1 MFPFLQRL
9 AEKGLRRELA
19 DVQAELDAERRKL
32 KVAET
37 EIDSLAAVIA
47 RDRERVY
54 AETAEAAKRVADATV
69 SVEAAKRVADAKAMP
84 QRR

>member
-1 MFPFLQRL
+1 MFSFLRRL
-9 AEKGLRRELA
+9 ADKGLRRELA

-37 EIDSLAAVIA
+37 EIESLAAVIA
-47 RDRERVY
+47 RDRERIY

-69 SVEAAKRVADAKAMP
+69 SAVAAKRISDSKAMP
-84 QRR
+84 QRM